1 MESTINIFKK
11 SFLAISFCAFL
22 YIALG
27 FSLQQ
32 SSLGGVHLCP
42 YASDIG
48 STCIM
53 NNLTHAQHWLS
64 FITFS
69 IPEVFGVIV
78 AIALLFLFVT
88 FKKHLFE
95 FFNTIKISFKRNNF
109 SPPELAYSGN
119 IFSIGTIGSRA
130 P

>member
-1 MESTINIFKK
+1 MESTKNIIKK
-11 SFLAISFCAFL
+11 VFLIVSFCAFL

-27 FSLQQ
+27 FTLQQ
-32 SSLGGVHLCP
+32 SSLGKVYLCP

-64 FITFS
+64 FITFN
-69 IPEVFGVIV
+69 IPQVLGAIV
-78 AIALLFLFVT
+78 AIILLSLFFGLKKYFLDFFYRAGIV
-88 FKKHLFE
+88 FKS
-95 FFNTIKISFKRNNF
+95 NTS
-109 SPPELAYSGN
+109 SPPEFTYLGN
-119 IFSIGTIGSRA
+119 IFCIGTIGSRA